1 MKYVDVGGVRCSK
14 VVIGGMRYAG
24 KPLRQIE
31 EIIIEALKS
40 GANTFDH
47 ADIYGQGDSETVF
60 GLAMKDLEIPREELV
75 LQTKCGI
82 RDGYYDLTRDHILAS
97 VETSAKRMNTDYLDV
112 LLLHRP
118 DALMEPDEI
127 YEAFDRLQS
136 EGRVRAFGVSNFSPA
151 QIELM
156 RSAGIKVAANQVQLS
171 LMHCPMIDEGLHF
184 NIESAEG
191 VGRTQGLIEYC
202 RRNNIVLQ
210 AWSPLAYGFME
221 GVFVGNEKFPALNA
235 ELFRLAEKYS
245 VSPAAIAV
253 AWILRYPAGMQAVV
267 GSTTPERIGELCKA
281 ADVQLT
287 REEWYGLYRA
297 TGKRL
302 P

>member
-1 MKYVDVGGVRCSK
+1 MKYVDVGGVRCSR
-14 VVIGGMRYAG
+14 VVIGAMRYAG
-24 KPLRQIE
+24 KPLRQVE

-47 ADIYGQGDSETVF
+47 ADIYGKGDSETIF
-60 GLAMKDLEIPREELV
+60 GLAIKDLEIPRDELV
-75 LQTKCGI
+75 LQSKCGI
-82 RDGYYDLTRDHILAS
+82 RPGYYDFSREHILAS
-97 VETSAKRMNTDYLDV
+97 VENSAKRMNTDHLDI

-118 DALMEPDEI
+118 DTLFEPDEV

-136 EGRVRAFGVSNFSPA
+136 EGKVRAFGVSNFSPA

-171 LMHCPMIDEGLHF
+171 LMHSPIIDEGLNF
-184 NIESAEG
+184 NMENAEG
-191 VGRTQGLIEYC
+191 LGRTQGLLEYA

-210 AWSPLAYGFME
+210 SWSPLAYGFME
-221 GVFVGNEKFPALNA
+221 GVFVGNENFPALNA

-245 VSPAAIAV
+245 VSPAAIAI
-253 AWILRYPAGMQAVV
+253 AWILRHPAGMQAVI
-267 GSTTPERIGELCKA
+267 GTTTPARVTELCKS
-281 ADVQLT
+281 ADVDLT
-287 REEWYGLYRA
+287 REEWYMLYRA
-297 TGKRL
+297 AGKRL

>member
-1 MKYVDVGGVRCSK
+1 MKYVDVGGVRCSR

-47 ADIYGQGDSETVF
+47 ADIYGKGDSETVF

-82 RDGYYDLTRDHILAS
+82 RDGYYDLTRDHIFAS

-136 EGRVRAFGVSNFSPA
+136 EGKVRAFGVSNFSPA

-156 RSAGIKVAANQVQLS
+156 RSSGIKVAANQVQLS
-171 LMHCPMIDEGLHF
+171 LLHCPMIDEGLHF
-184 NIESAEG
+184 NLESAAG
-191 VGRTQGLIEYC
+191 MGRTQGLIEYA
-202 RRNNIVLQ
+202 RKNNIVLQ
-210 AWSPLAYGFME
+210 AWSPLAYGFIE
-221 GVFVGNEKFPALNA
+221 GVFVGNERFPGLNA
-235 ELFRLAEKYS
+235 ELFRLAEKYN

-253 AWILRYPAGMQAVV
+253 AWILRHPAGMQAVV
-267 GSTTPERIGELCKA
+267 GSTTPERIAELCKA
-281 ADVQLT
+281 AEVELT

>member
-1 MKYVDVGGVRCSK
+1 MKYVDVGGVSCSK
-14 VVIGGMRYAG
+14 VVMGAMRYAG

-47 ADIYGQGDSETVF
+47 ADIYGKGDSETIF
-60 GLAMKDLEIPREELV
+60 GLAMKDLEIPRESLV

-82 RDGYYDLTRDHILAS
+82 REGYYDFSREHILAS
-97 VETSAKRMNTDYLDV
+97 VENSAKRMNTDYLDI

-118 DALMEPDEI
+118 DSLMEPDEV
-127 YEAFDRLQS
+127 YEAFDLLQS
-136 EGRVRAFGVSNFSPA
+136 EGKVRAFGVSNFSPA

-171 LMHCPMIDEGLHF
+171 LMHSPVIDEGLNF
-184 NIESAEG
+184 NMENAEG
-191 VGRTQGLIEYC
+191 LGRTQGLLEYC
-202 RRNNIVLQ
+202 RKNKIVLQ

-221 GVFVGNEKFPALNA
+221 GVFVGNEAFPALNA

-245 VSPAAIAV
+245 VAPAAIAV
-253 AWILRYPAGMQAVV
+253 AWILRHPAGMQAVV
-267 GSTTPERIGELCKA
+267 GSTTPERIAGLCKA
-281 ADVQLT
+281 ADVELT

-297 TGKRL
+297 AGKKL